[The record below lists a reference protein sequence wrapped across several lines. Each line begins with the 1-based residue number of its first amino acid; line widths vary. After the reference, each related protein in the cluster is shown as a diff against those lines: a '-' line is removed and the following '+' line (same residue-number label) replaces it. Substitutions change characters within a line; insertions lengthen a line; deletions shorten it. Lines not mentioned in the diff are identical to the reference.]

1 MTYNETWGGNDI
13 HWIISKDSVGNMNIR
28 FYGTSPFDGSYVSP
42 CDLIRFIGGKA
53 YLNINDA
60 MKYVGESPS
69 SFGISGDGWLML
81 PIPSGFNVSNLD
93 FIAFF
98 NLYVSTLRNSFEGMA
113 FDDNGSTFSREITAG
128 EAFTLLKAAEKAM
141 DETWDPPIKN
151 MIAGIKWKDYE
162 KKLLSDREAEFIKAL
177 ESAGVATWQA
187 KLLLSGAKAVNKSL
201 ILSIYDTYFA
211 DVKPL
216 EDRTMRISSSGMQIY
231 IGSSGYGT
239 VEIDSGAVYS
249 VRFVLTN
256 PDGAKAL
263 RELTITEFSGV
274 VQTPDKLIDFSAFGP
289 LVQDVLGQ

>member
-1 MTYNETWGGNDI
+1 M
-13 HWIISKDSVGNMNIR
+13 
-28 FYGTSPFDGSYVSP
+28 
-42 CDLIRFIGGKA
+42 
-53 YLNINDA
+53 
-60 MKYVGESPS
+60 
-69 SFGISGDGWLML
+69 
-81 PIPSGFNVSNLD
+81 
-93 FIAFF
+93 
-98 NLYVSTLRNSFEGMA
+98 
-113 FDDNGSTFSREITAG
+113 
-128 EAFTLLKAAEKAM
+128 
-141 DETWDPPIKN
+141 
-151 MIAGIKWKDYE
+151 
-162 KKLLSDREAEFIKAL
+162 
-177 ESAGVATWQA
+177 
-187 KLLLSGAKAVNKSL
+187 NKSL